1 MIAKTIEY
9 NELEKA
15 IRVSFKDDKDI
26 LTLYD
31 PLVKTETVE
40 DIVSDIVKKIK
51 THGKV
56 IIKGVYEKNKLIG
69 FFIRAGGLL
78 VSFGIAVE
86 YRVRRFKNKLWQLIR
101 EEFKGIF
108 KCYLWTT
115 NQRAIKFLQKCGM
128 IVTNSDER
136 LTELTCP

>member
-1 MIAKTIEY
+1 MIAKIIDY

-15 IRVSFKDDKDI
+15 IRVAFKDDKDM

-31 PLVKTETVE
+31 PLVTVENVE

-51 THGKV
+51 THGKSV
-56 IIKGVYEKNKLIG
+56 IKGLYEKNKLAG

-78 VSFGIAVE
+78 ISFGIAVE
-86 YRVRRFKNKLWQLIR
+86 YRVRKFKNKLWQLIID
-101 EEFKGIF
+101 EFKGIF

>member
-9 NELEKA
+9 REFEKA
-15 IRVSFKDDKDI
+15 IRSAFKDDPDM

-31 PLVKTETVE
+31 PLAHVKSLD
-40 DIVSDIVKKIK
+40 DIVNDIVKKIK
-51 THGKV
+51 THGKAV
-56 IIKGVYEKNKLIG
+56 VKGLYEKNKLAG
-69 FFIRAGGLL
+69 FFIRVGGLL

-86 YRVRRFKNKLWQLIR
+86 YRVRKFKNKLWQLIR

-128 IVTNSDER
+128 VITNSDER